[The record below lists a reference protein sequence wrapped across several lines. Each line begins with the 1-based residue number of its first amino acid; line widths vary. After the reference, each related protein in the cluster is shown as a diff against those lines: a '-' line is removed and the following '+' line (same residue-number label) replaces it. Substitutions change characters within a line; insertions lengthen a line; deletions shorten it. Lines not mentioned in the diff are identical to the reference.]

1 MKTTSTQ
8 PRQQTGTRGRPRSAC
23 LRVCVALSLGL
34 ATGAQAADHVGI
46 VHARH
51 KLSLSLPVAGVVAK
65 VAVEPGQKVGAG
77 QALVLLDERA
87 QALEEQRRRTQYE
100 DQSELRATEERLKV
114 VQPLAEDARKL
125 AASRGAI
132 SREDAARNELDF
144 IATRGRLAQ
153 LQTQKGREKLELQL
167 AETDRQQRRLV
178 APVAG
183 VVTKVGIDVGEWAKP
198 GDTLV
203 ELVDASVLHLRVNM
217 PAAAARKLKD
227 NQALPVVIE
236 GGETVNGNV
245 SFISPV
251 TDAASG
257 LVEVR
262 VRFANT
268 GGRIAAGSKGIVRTD
283 GGATK

>member
-1 MKTTSTQ
+1 MK
-8 PRQQTGTRGRPRSAC
+8 PLLFIAM
-23 LRVCVALSLGL
+23 L
-34 ATGAQAADHVGI
+34 AAAPAWATDYVGI

-51 KLSLSLPVAGVVAK
+51 KLALSLPVTGIVAK

-87 QALEEQRRRTQYE
+87 QALEEERRRIQAE
-100 DQSELRATEERLKV
+100 DTSELRATEERLKV

-125 AASRGAI
+125 AASRGAL
-132 SREDAARNELDF
+132 SREDAARNELDL

-153 LQTQKGREKLELQL
+153 LQAQKVREKTELQL

-198 GDTLV
+198 GDALV
-203 ELVDASVLHLRVNM
+203 ELVDASVLHLRVNV
-217 PAAAARKLKD
+217 PAGAARKLKD
-227 NQALPVVIE
+227 GQALPVAID

-262 VRFANT
+262 VRFNNPA
-268 GGRIAAGSKGIVRTD
+268 GRIAAGSKGIVKLD
-283 GGATK
+283 GGPAK

>member
-1 MKTTSTQ
+1 MK
-8 PRQQTGTRGRPRSAC
+8 P
-23 LRVCVALSLGL
+23 LLLL
-34 ATGAQAADHVGI
+34 ATLAAAPALAADYVGI

-51 KLSLSLPVAGVVAK
+51 KLSLSLPVTGIVAK

-87 QALEEQRRRTQYE
+87 QALEEQRRRIQA
-100 DQSELRATEERLKV
+100 DDVSELRATEERLKV

-125 AASRGAI
+125 AASRGAL

-153 LQTQKGREKLELQL
+153 LQAQKIREKTELQL
-167 AETDRQQRRLV
+167 AETDRLQRRLV

-198 GDTLV
+198 GDTMV
-203 ELVDASVLHLRVNM
+203 ELVDASVLHLRVNI
-217 PAAAARKLKD
+217 PAAAARRLKD
-227 NQALPVVIE
+227 GQALPVAID
-236 GGETVNGNV
+236 GGDTVNGNV

-262 VRFANT
+262 VRFNNPA
-268 GGRIAAGSKGIVRTD
+268 GRVAAGSKGIVKLD
-283 GGATK
+283 GGPAK

>member
-1 MKTTSTQ
+1 MK
-8 PRQQTGTRGRPRSAC
+8 P
-23 LRVCVALSLGL
+23 VALLLTLL
-34 ATGAQAADHVGI
+34 AGPALAADYVGI

-51 KLSLSLPVAGVVAK
+51 KLALSLPVTGIVAK

-77 QALVLLDERA
+77 QPLILLDERA
-87 QALEEQRRRTQYE
+87 QALEEQRRRTQQE
-100 DQSELRATEERLKV
+100 DLSELRATEERLKV

-125 AASRGAI
+125 AASRGAL

-153 LQTQKGREKLELQL
+153 LQAQKEREKTELHL
-167 AETDRQQRRLV
+167 AEMDRQQRRLL

-183 VVTKVGIDVGEWAKP
+183 VITKVGIDVGEWAKP

-203 ELVDASVLHLRVNM
+203 ELVDASVLHLRVNV
-217 PAAAARKLKD
+217 PAVAARKLKD
-227 NQALPVVIE
+227 GQALPIGID

-257 LVEVR
+257 LVEIR
-262 VRFANT
+262 VRFTNT
-268 GGRIAAGSKGIVRTD
+268 GGRIAAGSKGIVKLD
-283 GGATK
+283 GGAAK

>member
-1 MKTTSTQ
+1 MKA
-8 PRQQTGTRGRPRSAC
+8 SA
-23 LRVCVALSLGL
+23 LLFLAAAAGPAL
-34 ATGAQAADHVGI
+34 AADYVGI

-51 KLSLSLPVAGVVAK
+51 KLALSLPVTGVVAK
-65 VAVEPGQKVGAG
+65 VAVEPGQKVAAG
-77 QALVLLDERA
+77 QALIQLDDRP
-87 QALEEQRRRTQYE
+87 QALEEQRRRTQLE

-125 AASRGAI
+125 AASRGAL

-153 LQTQKGREKLELQL
+153 LQVQKAREKLELQL
-167 AETDRQQRRLV
+167 AEADRQQRRLT

-183 VVTKVGIDVGEWAKP
+183 VVTKVGIAIGEWAKP

-203 ELVDASVLHLRVNM
+203 ELVDASVLHLRVNL
-217 PAAAARKLKD
+217 PAGVARKLKD
-227 NQALPVVIE
+227 GQALPVSVD

-245 SFISPV
+245 SLISPV

-262 VRFANT
+262 VRFSNA
-268 GGRIAAGSKGIVRTD
+268 GGRIAAGSKGIVKLD
-283 GGATK
+283 GGAAK

>member
-1 MKTTSTQ
+1 MK
-8 PRQQTGTRGRPRSAC
+8 PRPIPVMPRLCAA
-23 LRVCVALSLGL
+23 VALLLGL
-34 ATGAQAADHVGI
+34 APGARAADYIGI

-51 KLSLSLPVAGVVAK
+51 KLSLSLPVTGVVAR

-77 QALVLLDERA
+77 QALILLDERA

-100 DQSELRATEERLKV
+100 DLSELRATEERLKV

-153 LQTQKGREKLELQL
+153 LQMQKTREKLEMQL
-167 AETDRQQRRLV
+167 AETDRQQRRLL

-183 VVTKVGIDVGEWAKP
+183 VVTRVGIDVGEWAKP

-203 ELVDASVLHLRVNM
+203 ELVDASVLHLRVNV

-227 NQALPVVIE
+227 GQPLPVSIE
-236 GGETVNGNV
+236 GADTLNGSV

-262 VRFANT
+262 VRFANPA
-268 GGRIAAGSKGIVRTD
+268 GRVAAGSKGIVRLD
-283 GGATK
+283 GGAAR

>member
-1 MKTTSTQ
+1 MKASALLVTTLLAG
-8 PRQQTGTRGRPRSAC
+8 P
-23 LRVCVALSLGL
+23 AL
-34 ATGAQAADHVGI
+34 AADYVGI

-51 KLSLSLPVAGVVAK
+51 KLSLSLPVTGVVAK

-77 QALVLLDERA
+77 QALILLDERA

-100 DQSELRATEERLKV
+100 DMSELRATEDRLKV

-153 LQTQKGREKLELQL
+153 LQTQKVREKLEMQL

-183 VVTKVGIDVGEWAKP
+183 VVTKVGIDLGEWAKP

-203 ELVDASVLHLRVNM
+203 ELVDASVLHLRANV
-217 PAAAARKLKD
+217 PAAAARQLKD
-227 NQALPVVIE
+227 GQALPISLDS
-236 GGETVNGNV
+236 GGTVNGNV
-245 SFISPV
+245 SFISPA

-262 VRFANT
+262 VRFTNPA
-268 GGRIAAGSKGIVRTD
+268 GRIAPGSKGILKLD
-283 GGATK
+283 GGGTK

>member
-1 MKTTSTQ
+1 MNASPLLLLLTLTTA
-8 PRQQTGTRGRPRSAC
+8 P
-23 LRVCVALSLGL
+23 AL
-34 ATGAQAADHVGI
+34 AADYVGI

-51 KLSLSLPVAGVVAK
+51 KLSLSLPVTGIVAK
-65 VAVEPGQKVGAG
+65 VAVEAGQRVGAG
-77 QALVLLDERA
+77 QTLVQLDERP
-87 QALEEQRRRTQYE
+87 QALEEQRRRTQFE

-125 AASRGAI
+125 AASRGAL

-153 LQTQKGREKLELQL
+153 LQVQKAREKLELQL
-167 AETDRQQRRLV
+167 AEADRQQRRLA

-203 ELVDASVLHLRVNM
+203 ELVDASVLHLRVNI
-217 PAAAARKLKD
+217 PAAVARKLKEG
-227 NQALPVVIE
+227 QALPVHID
-236 GGETVNGNV
+236 GGEAVNGTV
-245 SFISPV
+245 SLVSPV

-268 GGRIAAGSKGIVRTD
+268 GGRIAAGSKGIVKLD
-283 GGATK
+283 GGAAK

>member
-1 MKTTSTQ
+1 MK
-8 PRQQTGTRGRPRSAC
+8 PF
-23 LRVCVALSLGL
+23 ALLL
-34 ATGAQAADHVGI
+34 TLLTAPALAADYVGI
-46 VHARH
+46 VHARY
-51 KLSLSLPVAGVVAK
+51 KLALSVPVTGIVAK
-65 VAVEPGQKVGAG
+65 VSVEPGQKVGVG
-77 QALVLLDERA
+77 QALILLDERP
-87 QALEEQRRRTQYE
+87 QALEEQRRRTQLE
-100 DQSELRATEERLKV
+100 DLSELRATEERLKV

-153 LQTQKGREKLELQL
+153 LQTQKAREKLELQL
-167 AETDRQQRRLV
+167 AEADRQQRRLV

-203 ELVDASVLHLRVNM
+203 ELVDASVLHLRVNL
-217 PAAAARKLKD
+217 PAAAARTLK
-227 NQALPVVIE
+227 QGQVLPVAID
-236 GGETVNGNV
+236 GGEAVNGSV

-251 TDAASG
+251 TDASSG

-262 VRFANT
+262 VRFNNP
-268 GGRIAAGSKGIVRTD
+268 GRVAPGSKGIVKLD
-283 GGATK
+283 GGAAK

>member
-1 MKTTSTQ
+1 MTVQKQ
-8 PRQQTGTRGRPRSAC
+8 MPRRRHRGTEASRS
-23 LRVCVALSLGL
+23 LRLCASVAVFLGL
-34 ATGAQAADHVGI
+34 ATTAQAADYVGI

-51 KLSLSLPVAGVVAK
+51 KLALSLPVTGIVAK

-77 QALVLLDERA
+77 QALILLDERA
-87 QALEEQRRRTQYE
+87 QALEEQRRRTQL
-100 DQSELRATEERLKV
+100 DDASELHATEERLKV

-153 LQTQKGREKLELQL
+153 LQAQKIREKAELQL
-167 AETDRQQRRLV
+167 AETDRAQRRLV

-203 ELVDASVLHLRVNM
+203 ELVDASVLHLRVNI
-217 PAAAARKLKD
+217 PAAAARKLKEG
-227 NQALPVVIE
+227 QALPVSLDS
-236 GGETVNGNV
+236 GETVSGNV
-245 SFISPV
+245 IFVSPV

-257 LVEVR
+257 LAEVR
-262 VRFANT
+262 VRFANP
-268 GGRIAAGSKGIVRTD
+268 GRLAPGSKGTVKLD
-283 GGATK
+283 GGAAK

>member
-1 MKTTSTQ
+1 MKA
-8 PRQQTGTRGRPRSAC
+8 P
-23 LRVCVALSLGL
+23 ALLLLTLIAGPAL
-34 ATGAQAADHVGI
+34 AADYVGI

-51 KLSLSLPVAGVVAK
+51 KLSLSLPVTGVVAK

-77 QALVLLDERA
+77 QALILLDERP
-87 QALEEQRRRTQYE
+87 QALEEQRRRTMYE
-100 DQSELRATEERLKV
+100 DGSELRATEERLKV

-132 SREDAARNELDF
+132 SREDAARNELDL

-153 LQTQKGREKLELQL
+153 LQTQKEREKVEMQL
-167 AETDRQQRRLV
+167 AEADRQQRRLL

-203 ELVDASVLHLRVNM
+203 ELVDASVLHLRVNV

-227 NQALPVVIE
+227 NQALPIAID
-236 GGETVNGNV
+236 GGEAVNGNV

-257 LVEVR
+257 LVEIR
-262 VRFANT
+262 VRFSNPA
-268 GGRIAAGSKGIVRTD
+268 GRIAAGSKGIVKLD
-283 GGATK
+283 GGGTK